1 VVSSAEVAAGRPSPT
16 GRGGGLV
23 VAGCRVMSLRRAAH
37 FPLGPFRPY
46 EGNPV
51 LVPRGSGWESGSV
64 YNAAAV
70 VREDRVV
77 LLYRAHAPD
86 VVSHVGLA
94 VSEDG
99 LHFERE
105 PEPVLSPAEPYDR
118 YGVEDPR
125 VTEIDG
131 TYYLTY
137 TGWDR
142 ERALLCLATST
153 DLRNWTRHG
162 PMLPGVDT
170 RHAASRDRTGPYSA
184 PGPWSKAGG
193 ILPVPVGGR
202 YLMYYGEGSV
212 YLAYST
218 DLLHW
223 TPAEPQSPVLE
234 PVAGTFAAN
243 LVEVGPPPLLTAN
256 GLILLVYN
264 AAARG
269 TDDRLRYTCGQALI
283 DPLRPGEALA
293 TLRRPWLEPRTAR
306 ERHGLFPNV
315 TFVEGLVHFRGTWF
329 AYYGQAD
336 STTGVATARDT
347 DTYAT
352 SR

>member
-1 VVSSAEVAAGRPSPT
+1 MASSGDDLVPWAAPVT
-16 GRGGGLV
+16 GP
-23 VAGCRVMSLRRAAH
+23 RAAVQ

-51 LVPRGSGWESGSV
+51 LAPRGSGWESGSV

-70 VREDRVV
+70 VRGERVA

-94 VSEDG
+94 FSDDG

-125 VTEIDG
+125 VTEIAG

-142 ERALLCLATST
+142 VRALLCLATST

-162 PMLPGVDT
+162 PILPGVDS

-202 YLMYYGEGSV
+202 YLMYYGEGCV
-212 YLAYST
+212 YLAEST

-223 TPAEPQSPVLE
+223 TPAGTAAPVLE
-234 PVAGTFAAN
+234 PVPGTFAAH
-243 LVEVGPPPLLTAN
+243 LVEVGPPPLCTAN
-256 GLILLVYN
+256 GLILLLYN

-269 TDDRLRYTCGQALI
+269 EDDHLRYTCGQALI
-283 DPLRPGEALA
+283 DPQRPGEALA

-315 TFVEGLVHFRGTWF
+315 TFVEGLVHFRDTWF

-336 STTGVATARDT
+336 STLGVATARDT
-347 DTYAT
+347 DSYGMTT
-352 SR
+352 